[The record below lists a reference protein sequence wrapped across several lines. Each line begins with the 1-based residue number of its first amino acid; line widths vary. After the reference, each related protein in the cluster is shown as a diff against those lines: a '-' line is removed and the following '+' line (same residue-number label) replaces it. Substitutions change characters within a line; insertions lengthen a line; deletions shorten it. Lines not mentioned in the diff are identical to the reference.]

1 MATKFQYLSN
11 PQGKGNVC
19 VLDDLHTCRPSNVQS
34 KSIHQWLADYFTSML
49 ILSAKFSFKPVTG
62 KDYYLYFKN
71 NELKLSL
78 IEPNAW
84 KSINPGIY
92 FATCTLHQDM
102 SWSIKPKQGWQKYPT
117 LNNTVQ
123 NYQEAFLK
131 DLYDEISLVEKLPF
145 FIGQFLYY
153 QRLGANALARSL
165 KQSLE
170 IKLGKKES
178 LLLSGKSALEELN
191 DLNPYLLIRTS

>member
-1 MATKFQYLSN
+1 MATKVQYLSN

-19 VLDDLHTCRPSNVQS
+19 VLDDLHACKPSNVHS
-34 KSIHQWLADYFTSML
+34 KSFHQWLADFFTSML
-49 ILSAKFSFKPVTG
+49 ILSAKYSIKPIAG
-62 KDYYLYFKN
+62 KDYYLYIKN

-84 KSINPGIY
+84 KSFNPGIY
-92 FATCTLHQDM
+92 FATCMLHQDM
-102 SWSIKPKQGWQKYPT
+102 SWSIKPKQGWQKDPT
-117 LNNTVQ
+117 LFSTIQ
-123 NYQEAFLK
+123 NYQVAFLK
-131 DLYDEISLVEKLPF
+131 GVNDEIPIVEKLPF
-145 FIGQFLYY
+145 FIEQLLYY

-178 LLLSGKSALEELN
+178 LLLSGKSVLEEIN
-191 DLNPYLLIRTS
+191 DLNPHLLISTS